1 MADST
6 AWTPLSGWTE
16 NGDGSWSQVP
26 TAQAEPR
33 LDGYLPIVGG
43 TLAGLVVTV
52 TPTAASAGF
61 RLPHGTAPSSPTD
74 GDVWTTTAGLYVRVN
89 GATVGPLGTGGGTPA
104 SSVTT
109 LDGLQSAVTGVG
121 TAYARDDHKHAVIN
135 LLDLGSTQTAT
146 GLKTFQVSTSK
157 AILGAANLPVTIQTT
172 GSNDAIQAAHYSAS
186 GDSPFILLA
195 KSRNS
200 TLGAHTVVNNGD
212 ALGWIGWQGSDGT
225 AWREGAFIKAVV
237 DNASISSTSMPAR
250 LDFLTS
256 NVGSVNPT
264 RKFKVGS
271 NGLFNVYTD
280 ASPAWMNQRY
290 ANDANS
296 FIMRFT
302 KSRATALETDT
313 VIIAGDYL
321 ASIDGQ
327 GYTGSAYATA
337 GGIDIRSDPAGT
349 VSTTSMPGQLIFNT
363 TANGA
368 TSATTRL
375 TIDMDGYSTFT
386 GPVIAASASNAGLTI
401 SNTSTNGAN
410 LKLVGNGGTT
420 PNKSIRA
427 QGGNLEFVDSGY
439 TNVILTLGDTGILTG
454 ANVWKPVTG
463 TTTKAPLQF
472 TAGTNLTTA
481 AGGAVEYDG
490 DTAYLTPDG
499 SAVGGRGVLTSSHLY
514 ALNAARNLS
523 NATGAQS
530 IFGVGFTLAGSTS
543 YLLEMEVAISCSGT
557 TTAIKSLGFALGGT
571 LTSIG
576 FNLMYT
582 HSATSVGTSA
592 ASNNLRVA
600 TNAATAM
607 GATGTTN
614 YTRISLRGVVRSNA
628 TGTFTPQITYS
639 AAPGAAPAV
648 QANSYI
654 TLTPIGNGTVQGVG
668 AWA

>member
-16 NGDGSWSQVP
+16 NGDGSWSQIP
-26 TAQAEPR
+26 TTQTEPR

-74 GDVWTTTAGLYVRVN
+74 GDVWTTTAGLYVRIN
-89 GATVGPLGTGGGTPA
+89 GATV
-104 SSVTT
+104 
-109 LDGLQSAVTGVG
+109 
-121 TAYARDDHKHAVIN
+121 
-135 LLDLGSTQTAT
+135 
-146 GLKTFQVSTSK
+146 
-157 AILGAANLPVTIQTT
+157 
-172 GSNDAIQAAHYSAS
+172 
-186 GDSPFILLA
+186 
-195 KSRNS
+195 
-200 TLGAHTVVNNGD
+200 
-212 ALGWIGWQGSDGT
+212 
-225 AWREGAFIKAVV
+225 
-237 DNASISSTSMPAR
+237 
-250 LDFLTS
+250 
-256 NVGSVNPT
+256 
-264 RKFKVGS
+264 
-271 NGLFNVYTD
+271 
-280 ASPAWMNQRY
+280 
-290 ANDANS
+290 
-296 FIMRFT
+296 
-302 KSRATALETDT
+302 
-313 VIIAGDYL
+313 
-321 ASIDGQ
+321 
-327 GYTGSAYATA
+327 
-337 GGIDIRSDPAGT
+337 
-349 VSTTSMPGQLIFNT
+349 
-363 TANGA
+363 
-368 TSATTRL
+368 
-375 TIDMDGYSTFT
+375 
-386 GPVIAASASNAGLTI
+386 
-401 SNTSTNGAN
+401 
-410 LKLVGNGGTT
+410 
-420 PNKSIRA
+420 
-427 QGGNLEFVDSGY
+427 
-439 TNVILTLGDTGILTG
+439 
-454 ANVWKPVTG
+454 
-463 TTTKAPLQF
+463 
-472 TAGTNLTTA
+472 
-481 AGGAVEYDG
+481 AVEYDG

-523 NATGAQS
+523 NASGAQS

>member
-1 MADST
+1 MADAT

-16 NGDGSWSQVP
+16 NGDGSWSQIP
-26 TAQAEPR
+26 TTQTEPR

-61 RLPHGTAPSSPTD
+61 RLPHGAAPSSPTD
-74 GDVWTTTAGLYVRVN
+74 GDVWTTTAGLYVRIN
-89 GATVGPLGTGGGTPA
+89 GATVGPLGSGGGGGTPA
-104 SSVTT
+104 TTVTT
-109 LDGLQSAVTGVG
+109 LAGLQAPVVG
-121 TAYARDDHKHAVIN
+121 TATNYAREDHKHAVIN
-135 LLDLGSTQTAT
+135 VVDLSSTQTVGGA
-146 GLKTFQVSTSK
+146 KTFSSTLAASGIVRINGATTSAPLQVKVDTDTQIRHTNVGAV
-157 AILGAANLPVTIQTT
+157 AIL
-172 GSNDAIQAAHYSAS
+172 DAT
-186 GDSPFILLA
+186 DLA
-195 KSRNS
+195 
-200 TLGAHTVVNNGD
+200 
-212 ALGWIGWQGSDGT
+212 
-225 AWREGAFIKAVV
+225 
-237 DNASISSTSMPAR
+237 
-250 LDFLTS
+250 
-256 NVGSVNPT
+256 
-264 RKFKVGS
+264 
-271 NGLFNVYTD
+271 
-280 ASPAWMNQRY
+280 
-290 ANDANS
+290 
-296 FIMRFT
+296 
-302 KSRATALETDT
+302 
-313 VIIAGDYL
+313 
-321 ASIDGQ
+321 
-327 GYTGSAYATA
+327 GSAYRNLILA
-337 GGIDIRSDPAGT
+337 GAAVDLAVGGTSRLSVASTGAVSVQPQGAAGT
-349 VSTTSMPGQLIFNT
+349 VSLAVRRSTDTTP
-363 TANGA
+363 TANIQEWQNAAGTVLA
-368 TSATTRL
+368 L
-375 TIDMDGYSTFT
+375 VDKDGNFT
-386 GPVIAASASNAGLTI
+386 VGASASNAGLTI

-427 QGGNLEFVDSGY
+427 QGGNLEFTDSGY
-439 TNVILTLGDTGILTG
+439 TNTILTLGDTGILTG

-514 ALNAARNLS
+514 ALSAARNLT
-523 NATGAQS
+523 NGTGAQS

-592 ASNNLRVA
+592 ASNNLWVA

>member
-1 MADST
+1 MADAT

-16 NGDGSWSQVP
+16 NGDGSWSQIP
-26 TAQAEPR
+26 TTQTEPR

-74 GDVWTTTAGLYVRVN
+74 GDVWTTTAGLYVRIN
-89 GATVGPLGTGGGTPA
+89 GATVGPLGAGGGGGTPA
-104 SSVTT
+104 STVTT
-109 LDGLQSAVTGVG
+109 LVGLQAPVVG
-121 TAYARDDHKHAVIN
+121 TATDYAREDHKHGVIDVV
-135 LLDLGSTQTAT
+135 DLSSTQTVGGA
-146 GLKTFQVSTSK
+146 KTFSSTLAASGIVRINGATTSAPLQVKVDTDTQIRHTNVGAV
-157 AILGAANLPVTIQTT
+157 AIL
-172 GSNDAIQAAHYSAS
+172 DAT
-186 GDSPFILLA
+186 DLA
-195 KSRNS
+195 
-200 TLGAHTVVNNGD
+200 
-212 ALGWIGWQGSDGT
+212 
-225 AWREGAFIKAVV
+225 
-237 DNASISSTSMPAR
+237 
-250 LDFLTS
+250 
-256 NVGSVNPT
+256 
-264 RKFKVGS
+264 
-271 NGLFNVYTD
+271 
-280 ASPAWMNQRY
+280 
-290 ANDANS
+290 
-296 FIMRFT
+296 
-302 KSRATALETDT
+302 
-313 VIIAGDYL
+313 
-321 ASIDGQ
+321 
-327 GYTGSAYATA
+327 GSAYRNLILA
-337 GGIDIRSDPAGT
+337 GAAVDLAVGGTSRLSVASTGSVVVQPQGAAGT
-349 VSTTSMPGQLIFNT
+349 VSLVVRRSTDTTP
-363 TANGA
+363 TANIQEWQNAAGTVLA
-368 TSATTRL
+368 L
-375 TIDMDGYSTFT
+375 VDKDGNFT
-386 GPVIAASASNAGLTI
+386 VGASASNAGLTI

-481 AGGAVEYDG
+481 AGGSVEYDG

-499 SAVGGRGVLTSSHLY
+499 SAVGGRGVLTSSHVY
-514 ALNAARNLS
+514 SLNAARNLT
-523 NATGAQS
+523 NGTGAQS
-530 IFGVGFTLAGSTS
+530 IFGVALTLAGSTS

-582 HSATSVGTSA
+582 HSATSVGRSA
-592 ASNNLRVA
+592 ASNNLWVA

-654 TLTPIGNGTVQGVG
+654 TLTPIGNDTVQGVG
-668 AWA
+668 AWV